1 MFRRLEIREGGEMF
15 KVKKTSFC
23 VEKKAYR
30 QYEKWLKKVTLNIFD
45 QIHKAI
51 YKYKRHKKAKND

>member
-1 MFRRLEIREGGEMF
+1 MF

-23 VEKKAYR
+23 VEKKAYK

-51 YKYKRHKKAKND
+51 KEFREKEVGGKGQ